1 MYRCKEEFMNAN
13 TMFGSDNHAGVHP
26 EILPAIAVANR
37 GPAVAYGLDHF
48 TAVAIEKFREHFGR
62 DADVYPVFN
71 GTGANVISLSTLARS
86 FQAVIC
92 SAHAHINADEC
103 GAPEAGTGCKL
114 LAVHSAD
121 GKLCVDDIGRQLRG
135 RLDQHRVQPAVVSI
149 TQASELGTVY
159 SVDEVKA
166 LAAFCHANGLYLHM
180 DGARLCNAA
189 AHLGKGLGE
198 ISGGAGVDILSFG
211 GTKNG
216 LLLGEAVVCFRPEL
230 SQNTVFI
237 RKQKMQLASKMRF
250 VSAQLTA
257 LLTDDLW
264 LQNAS
269 QANRMAQL
277 LSARVREIPGVTIV
291 QKVQANAVFASLPRP
306 AIDKLLKKY
315 FFYIWDEDKNEVRW
329 MCSFSTGEEDIA
341 KFVVAIRESCE

>member
-1 MYRCKEEFMNAN
+1 MNVN

-26 EILPAIAVANR
+26 EILKAIAGANR
-37 GPAVAYGLDHF
+37 GPAVAYGLDPF
-48 TAVAIEKFREHFGR
+48 TAAAIKKFREHFGQT
-62 DADVYPVFN
+62 ADVYPVFN

-86 FQAVIC
+86 YQAVIC
-92 SAHAHINADEC
+92 SEHAHINADEC

-114 LAVHSAD
+114 LAVPTAD
-121 GKLCVDDIGRQLRG
+121 GKLSVDDIGRQLRG

-166 LAAFCHANGLYLHM
+166 IADFCHRHSLYLHM
-180 DGARLCNAA
+180 DGARICNAA
-189 AHLGKGLGE
+189 AHLEKGLGE

-230 SQNTVFI
+230 SQNTIFI
-237 RKQKMQLASKMRF
+237 RKQSMQLASKMRF
-250 VSAQLTA
+250 ISAQLTA
-257 LLTDDLW
+257 LLEGELW

-269 QANRMAQL
+269 HANRMAQL
-277 LSARVREIPGVTIV
+277 LATQVKEIPGVTIV

-315 FFYIWDEDKNEVRW
+315 FFYVWDEDKNEVRW
-329 MCSFSTGEEDIA
+329 MTSFSTTEDDIA
-341 KFVVAIRESCE
+341 KFAAAITESCG

>member
-1 MYRCKEEFMNAN
+1 M
-13 TMFGSDNHAGVHP
+13 
-26 EILPAIAVANR
+26 
-37 GPAVAYGLDHF
+37 
-48 TAVAIEKFREHFGR
+48 
-62 DADVYPVFN
+62 
-71 GTGANVISLSTLARS
+71 
-86 FQAVIC
+86 IC

-103 GAPEAGTGCKL
+103 GAPESATGCKL

-121 GKLCVDDIGRQLRG
+121 GKLSVDDIGRQLRG

-159 SVDEVKA
+159 SAEEVKTI
-166 LAAFCHANGLYLHM
+166 AAFCHQHNLYLHM
-180 DGARLCNAA
+180 DGARICNAA
-189 AHLGKGLGE
+189 AHLEKGLGE

-230 SQNTVFI
+230 SQDTIFI
-237 RKQKMQLASKMRF
+237 RKQSMQLASKMRF
-250 VSAQLTA
+250 IAAQLTA
-257 LLTDDLW
+257 LLSDDLW

-269 QANRMAQL
+269 HANAMAQL
-277 LSARVREIPGVTIV
+277 LARQMTDIPGVTIV

-329 MCSFSTGEEDIA
+329 MTSFNTTEEDIA
-341 KFVVAIRESCE
+341 KFSAAIRESCR